1 PEIPGIGGKLCPE
14 YASSIPAIEDACIY
28 YAIKNEIGQLK
39 NIQEIVNAIPEL
51 KPWKEDVKRSFL
63 INEISIKIL
72 NAVKNKPKTLQNKI
86 KNEIDIS
93 DGRLVSNVIHYLENV
108 NKIKRNKTGNTYE
121 IEIQ

>member
-1 PEIPGIGGKLCPE
+1 M
-14 YASSIPAIEDACIY
+14 
-28 YAIKNEIGQLK
+28 
-39 NIQEIVNAIPEL
+39 
-51 KPWKEDVKRSFL
+51 KRSFL